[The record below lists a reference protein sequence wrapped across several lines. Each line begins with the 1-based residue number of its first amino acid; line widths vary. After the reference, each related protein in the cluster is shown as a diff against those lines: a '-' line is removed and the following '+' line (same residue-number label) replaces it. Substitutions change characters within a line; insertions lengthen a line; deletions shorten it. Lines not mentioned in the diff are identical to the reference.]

1 MISNCA
7 CADGSAGGW
16 AGDAGLASRV
26 EHQSKRCALCPRSV
40 IRITQHLKTYLPLI
54 MYALVGILGTPS
66 PSVWTTT
73 YPDGTTLA
81 IHSVAL
87 GVVRVLT
94 TPRGAPAMEGAVDLA
109 LPQEAAPPPLSVR
122 RTVVGWIVA
131 AGDVA
136 VEVDNSE
143 PIANI
148 VRSADSTPLSLEMS
162 PPALVNGSECGKKR
176 KLHNNEKQIHITSG
190 GVYMYRGRLPCR
202 AGGCRVG

>member
-1 MISNCA
+1 
-7 CADGSAGGW
+7 
-16 AGDAGLASRV
+16 
-26 EHQSKRCALCPRSV
+26 
-40 IRITQHLKTYLPLI
+40 
-54 MYALVGILGTPS
+54 
-66 PSVWTTT
+66 
-73 YPDGTTLA
+73 
-81 IHSVAL
+81 
-87 GVVRVLT
+87 
-94 TPRGAPAMEGAVDLA
+94 MEGAVDLA

-190 GVYMYRGRLPCR
+190 GVYMYRDVSPASWVCKLGVTNNIAGSWRRGIARVRLPDVPE
-202 AGGCRVG
+202 RVCMRVVEDPVPVQCKTKYDKSEEAA